1 MNLQQPE
8 RKSKNPQR
16 KLLWEGEEEALGQEL
31 EEEEVLGQVLAD
43 STCGNGF

>member
-16 KLLWEGEEEALGQEL
+16 KLLWEGEEETLEQEL
-31 EEEEVLGQVLAD
+31 EEEVLGQVLAD